1 MTDPHDSKQQPTGDE
16 QFSSSP
22 NEQNE
27 IEELDVRSEDADKV
41 KGGRREDPCAGGEIA
56 KK

>member
-1 MTDPHDSKQQPTGDE
+1 MTDPHDSTQQPTGDQ

-22 NEQNE
+22 DEQNE

-41 KGGRREDPCAGGEIA
+41 KGGRMEDPCAGGQIS